1 MATGRF
7 GASGRLL
14 KDGYDRVILSR
25 FAPLRVNSVKRLTV
39 NSAKDLG
46 SLLAMRRTD
55 ASLTPSMTGRF
66 FRRPA
71 RFGLICTLALPLSLS
86 LPLWGR
92 AGDDATPLKLLISIE
107 QQSITASFPAR
118 VTLHLHNA
126 GQGPLWLYRK
136 ARTRPEA
143 GEVVNGSS
151 LGVRLEPVEVSA
163 SRPIRVDAVGTVLES
178 VGLPRPKLVRLA
190 PDDDYE
196 EKVVIQ
202 LEPARAG
209 AAGGDQPLWGRYRFS
224 VTYGASYGN
233 AGGVLRSVGISPWQG
248 EVSSNTIEIELL
260 PPAGQGS
267 LSGRVINAAGEF
279 MTDARVSLS
288 DEQERLIAQVVTGFG
303 GRFSFAR
310 LPAGL
315 YWVTSRLDH
324 AAYDTSVFRHVELTP
339 SEPAGNVELVYV
351 LPDVF
356 KGEQMLHKPVLLRVF
371 DEAGRP
377 WREATLEI
385 SFMDG
390 TVVEDKKLKPGD
402 DGIVATELIPGL
414 NYVTLKRRRC
424 APQELRVEVAAGD
437 GIDAFKLVSDCAS
450 R

>member
-1 MATGRF
+1 MVA
-7 GASGRLL
+7 L
-14 KDGYDRVILSR
+14 
-25 FAPLRVNSVKRLTV
+25 PL
-39 NSAKDLG
+39 
-46 SLLAMRRTD
+46 
-55 ASLTPSMTGRF
+55 F
-66 FRRPA
+66 
-71 RFGLICTLALPLSLS
+71 LALP
-86 LPLWGR
+86 GYG
-92 AGDDATPLKLLISIE
+92 AAADDRDQLKLLISIE
-107 QQSITASFPAR
+107 QQSITAPFPAR

-126 GQGPLWLYRK
+126 GQGPLWLFRK

-143 GEVVNGSS
+143 GEVVNGST
-151 LGVRLEPVEVSA
+151 LAIHLEPVEVSA

-196 EKVVIQ
+196 EKAVIQ

-209 AAGGDQPLWGRYRFS
+209 AAGEDQPLWGRYRFS

-233 AGGVLRSVGISPWQG
+233 AGEVLRSVGITPWQG

-260 PPAGQGS
+260 PPAGHGS
-267 LSGRVINAAGEF
+267 LSGRVINAAGENL
-279 MTDARVSLS
+279 MEARVSLS
-288 DEQERLIAQVVTGFG
+288 DAQERLIAQVVSGFG
-303 GRFSFAR
+303 GRFSFTH
-310 LPAGL
+310 LPGGF

-324 AAYDTSVFRHVELTP
+324 AAYDTVVFRHVELTP
-339 SEPAGNVELVYV
+339 AEPAGDVELVYV
-351 LPDVF
+351 SPDVF

-377 WREATLEI
+377 WREATLGI

-402 DGIVATELIPGL
+402 DGIVATELIHGS
-414 NYVTLKRRRC
+414 NYVTLKRRGC

-437 GIDAFKLVSDCAS
+437 GIDAFKLVSDCAA